1 MTATLLPP
9 SAQRP
14 STATRLCITG
24 LLLAL
29 FAAPSFAAGPQCWR
43 ELRFSASNGWLG
55 ASSTLRYEAPVP
67 LEQAGLSAPAKGEAL
82 QPRGPQV
89 GKIHA
94 TFEAMSNA
102 GELDTWFDPQ
112 TLAVLQTRRLSQ
124 GKNSRLKTH
133 RFLGNGVWRERLEP
147 ADGTRTRD
155 TATWN
160 THAAALIPYPSHPD
174 AGAPVLTPVMLVA
187 RAAELVRAGRKASDQ
202 LVFTDTQLYQVRLVA
217 APADGIDMSFRL
229 VADGKERRVREMRP
243 AQRVAVMPRLLGNAQ
258 EKEAFSLLE
267 LTGDLAIFID
277 TGSGLPLRIQGTWLR
292 VGTVP
297 ADLTRAE
304 LLPGCAG

>member
-1 MTATLLPP
+1 MTATHVPP

-14 STATRLCITG
+14 SASTRLRITG

-29 FAAPSFAAGPQCWR
+29 YAAPALATGTQCWR

-55 ASSTLRYEAPVP
+55 ASSTLRYDAPVP
-67 LEQAGLSAPAKGEAL
+67 LALAGLATPQQGEAL
-82 QPRGPQV
+82 QPRGQQV

-94 TFEAMSNA
+94 TFEAMSNT

-147 ADGTRTRD
+147 ADANQALDKAKWTSRS
-155 TATWN
+155 
-160 THAAALIPYPSHPD
+160 AALIPYPAHAD
-174 AGAPVLTPVMLVA
+174 TGAPVLTPVMLVA
-187 RAAELVRAGRKASDQ
+187 RAAELVRSGRKASDQ
-202 LVFTDTQLYQVRLVA
+202 LVFTDTQLYHVRLA
-217 APADGIDMSFRL
+217 TAPPDSIDISFRL
-229 VADGKERRVREMRP
+229 VVDGKERRVREMRR
-243 AQRVAVMPRLLGNAQ
+243 AQRVAVMPRLLGTAE

-277 TGSGLPLRIQGTWLR
+277 TENGLPLRIQGSWLR
-292 VGTVP
+292 AGTVP
-297 ADLTRAE
+297 ADLARAE
-304 LLPGCAG
+304 LVSGCAG